1 MTGGFGDNFKAG
13 KKEGEIRGVSRF
25 RAFCFLKVNRYFCR
39 KFETKTRGI
48 DTKSKL
54 PAERQ
59 KNDSI

>member
-1 MTGGFGDNFKAG
+1 MIISKQAKRKVKFEGF
-13 KKEGEIRGVSRF
+13 RGF
-25 RAFCFLKVNRYFCR
+25 APFAFLKVNRYFCR

-59 KNDSI
+59 KNNSI